1 MGLNLNDIQ
10 FTYKI
15 LYDLYD
21 VYLVSNKIGSH
32 NPYKEQPFIDLYI
45 EYLDSVGEYKKNYS
59 TFIDGNDKF
68 DFYGVQSYNG
78 IIHVQFQEITD
89 RGFIEIK
96 VVKLVNL

>member
-1 MGLNLNDIQ
+1 M
-10 FTYKI
+10 
-15 LYDLYD
+15 YD

-45 EYLDSVGEYKKNYS
+45 EYLDSVGEYIKKNYN
-59 TFIDGNDKF
+59 TFIDGNDIF
-68 DFYGVQSYNG
+68 EFSGVKSYNG
-78 IIHVQFQEITD
+78 IIHVEFLEITD

>member
-1 MGLNLNDIQ
+1 M
-10 FTYKI
+10 
-15 LYDLYD
+15 YDT
-21 VYLVSNKIGSH
+21 YLVSNNIGSH
-32 NPYKEQPFIDLYI
+32 NPSKEQQFIDLYI
-45 EYLDSVGEYKKNYS
+45 EYLDSIENYLKKNYS